1 MTIDLSDL
9 SHMYDSIKADINNVC
24 LSNNHSCGSFY
35 DHTVYRINVVNAIRS
50 LCAGKSGVDA
60 ICSDNLRHATDRFID
75 YIVSLFNS
83 ILSHGCVS
91 ISFLSST
98 IIHIP
103 KNWTLKTQRTTELLH
118 SVVCLANF
126 LIKLLLKSKLNGMSE
141 LQFGYKTK
149 SSTVMCSTALTETIE
164 YYVSRKTPVY
174 VLLIDA
180 SKAFDRVSHIKL
192 FKTLQAH
199 GVCPL
204 IIRVLYNMYTNS
216 DMQVRWKSELSNV
229 FLLMNGVKQGGCLSP
244 MLFTLYL
251 DGLIQK
257 LKHSGIGCHIGR
269 TYCGVFGY
277 ADDLAIVSPTLFGLR
292 QMIEIL
298 LFQSLVFHI
307 IGIMMYKHANYLLPP
322 VMNTQ

>member
-1 MTIDLSDL
+1 MCIP
-9 SHMYDSIKADINNVC
+9 
-24 LSNNHSCGSFY
+24 
-35 DHTVYRINVVNAIRS
+35 
-50 LCAGKSGVDA
+50 
-60 ICSDNLRHATDRFID
+60 
-75 YIVSLFNS
+75 
-83 ILSHGCVS
+83 

-98 IIHIP
+98 IIPIP
-103 KNWTLKTQRTTELLH
+103 KNPRLDLKNSENYRAIALS
-118 SVVCLANF
+118 SVFGKIFDKIVIEKQVEQL
-126 LIKLLLKSKLNGMSE
+126 GTSE

-229 FLLMNGVKQGGCLSP
+229 FPLINGVK
-244 MLFTLYL
+244 
-251 DGLIQK
+251 
-257 LKHSGIGCHIGR
+257 
-269 TYCGVFGY
+269 
-277 ADDLAIVSPTLFGLR
+277 
-292 QMIEIL
+292 
-298 LFQSLVFHI
+298 
-307 IGIMMYKHANYLLPP
+307 
-322 VMNTQ
+322 